1 MFENIDWAQFS
12 PGIAVGLFV
21 GLIVTSLVW
30 FRGVMSARGMRQQK
44 EKELSALRK
53 EIDTLQAHLHTQMK
67 ITSKGNDKLEGE
79 VAELKKLN
87 ENLRIENSSLR
98 QKPGRQELRQFEVHE
113 RAISKM
119 NGRAPGF
126 GPAWQSAL
134 AEAEA
139 EQQEAESGV
148 VGFVRK
154 IFRGGTTNTIDA
166 PALEMHSSANGSQK
180 PEKEESER

>member
-21 GLIVTSLVW
+21 GLIITSLVW
-30 FRGVMSARGMRQQK
+30 FRGIMSARGMRRQK
-44 EKELSALRK
+44 EGELGALRK
-53 EIDTLQAHLHTQMK
+53 ELDRLQEHLHTQMK
-67 ITSKGNDKLEGE
+67 ITSKGNDKLERE
-79 VAELKKLN
+79 AEDLKKVN

-98 QKPGRQELRQFEVHE
+98 QKAGRQELRQFEVYE

-134 AEAEA
+134 AESEA

-154 IFRGGTTNTIDA
+154 IFRGSSTIEA
-166 PALEMHSSANGSQK
+166 PALEMHSSANGSHK
-180 PEKEESER
+180 PDKEESEH